1 MSNCE
6 ANEEA
11 FPDGTLVVPITVLG
25 NQNPAVDTELRES
38 RVSRSCLRQTQHWF

>member
-25 NQNPAVDTELRES
+25 NQNPAVDTELRRVES
-38 RVSRSCLRQTQHWF
+38 PKAEGEP